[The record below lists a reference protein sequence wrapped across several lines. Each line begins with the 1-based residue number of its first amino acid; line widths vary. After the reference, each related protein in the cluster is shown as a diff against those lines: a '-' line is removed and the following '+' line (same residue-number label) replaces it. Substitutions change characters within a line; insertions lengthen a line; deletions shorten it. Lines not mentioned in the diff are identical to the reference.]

1 MNKEASKRDFQ
12 IRKSNEVKRKAPL
25 TSRNSIHLDKDV
37 VKGLAESYVDKET
50 SVHVEERKISSLAPN
65 LQARKGNPGT
75 RLPPISA
82 TNKSKQGDFRSN
94 RANFGGFGEAA
105 EQFRHDRSEAA
116 GQLTPR
122 SKITVGK
129 PARPVNNFSSQANLV
144 K

>member
-37 VKGLAESYVDKET
+37 VKGLAQSYAEKEA
-50 SVHVEERKISSLAPN
+50 SVHPEERKISSVAPN
-65 LQARKGNPGT
+65 VQARLPAPSN
-75 RLPPISA
+75 RLPPITT
-82 TNKSKQGDFRSN
+82 TNKSKAVVDYRSN
-94 RANFGGFGEAA
+94 RMNYGNFGDAIELH
-105 EQFRHDRSEAA
+105 RPDKSDA

-129 PARPVNNFSSQANLV
+129 PVRPLNSFTSQTNLI